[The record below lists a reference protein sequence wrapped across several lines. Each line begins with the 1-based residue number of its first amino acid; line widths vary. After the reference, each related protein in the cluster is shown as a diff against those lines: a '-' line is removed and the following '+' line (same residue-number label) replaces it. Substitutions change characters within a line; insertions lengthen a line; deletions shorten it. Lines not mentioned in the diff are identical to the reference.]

1 MPIYFIE
8 NYTLFEI
15 FSDKNTIALYL
26 TRKELDSHFHSCIHS
41 AAVSFFHF
49 FLLEDYQKKARN
61 NLEKMRSIFIAFFR

>member
-15 FSDKNTIALYL
+15 FSDKNTNALYL

-41 AAVSFFHF
+41 AAVFFIF
-49 FLLEDYQKKARN
+49 FCLKITPKKLE
-61 NLEKMRSIFIAFFR
+61 II